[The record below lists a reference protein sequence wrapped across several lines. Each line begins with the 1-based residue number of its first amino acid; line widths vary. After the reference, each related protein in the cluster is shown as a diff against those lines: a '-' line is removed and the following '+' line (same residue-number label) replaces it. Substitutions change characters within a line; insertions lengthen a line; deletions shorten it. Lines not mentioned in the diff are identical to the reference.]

1 MNPAG
6 SLPPLDFA
14 GARILL
20 VDDEPAIRRSFSLYL
35 ERLGASVTA
44 AADAREAIAL
54 LEGAGGDF
62 DVLIS
67 DITLPG
73 ESGISLLSTVR
84 RRWPGLPG
92 ILITGSLAPGIGPES
107 TGAVACL
114 QKPFPLSLLAHRVEL
129 ALRARSRLP
138 LR

>member
-44 AADAREAIAL
+44 AADAREAMAL

-84 RRWPGLPG
+84 RRWPGLPV
-92 ILITGSLAPGIGPES
+92 ILITGSLAPGIDPES

-114 QKPFPLSLLAHRVEL
+114 QKPFPLSLLARRVEL